1 MQRQLAQLVRLV
13 DDLLDLNRI
22 DHGRILLRRERVAV
36 ADVLEQA
43 IETTRSLIDSR
54 GHRLTLDLP
63 AATLALDADP
73 VRLGQVFANLLSNAA
88 KYTEPGGSIA
98 VQDSSSIAAS
108 RQAPIG
114 LCPLRNGYRQ
124 GFSRHGLTAFA
135 KAGP

>member
-98 VQDSSSIAAS
+98 VQVTRAGGDCIVQVKDDGVGIP
-108 RQAPIG
+108 QALLPRG
-114 LCPLRNGYRQ
+114 D
-124 GFSRHGLTAFA
+124 
-135 KAGP
+135 